1 MTDEFEALY
10 RYLRLVH
17 YKKLFETINERPGSL
32 SATEAFSAEVIYLLG
47 EPTIGE
53 FARFLGISQ
62 PNASYKVISLVS
74 KGYITK
80 QPCENDKRECRLVVT
95 QKFRDY
101 YGSQLPDISAITQAL
116 TPAESSALKK
126 LSGRIAEFLSKTL
139 EAEGLVP
146 LKGGI

>member
-1 MTDEFEALY
+1 MGEEFEALY

-17 YKKLFETINERPGSL
+17 YKKLFEIISERPGSL

-74 KGYITK
+74 KGYISK
-80 QPCENDKRECRLVVT
+80 NPCENDKRECRLAVT

-101 YGSQLPDISAITQAL
+101 YGSQLPDISVITQTL
-116 TPAESSALKK
+116 TSTESSALKK
-126 LSGRIAEFLSKTL
+126 LSGKIVELLSQTL
-139 EAEGLVP
+139 EA
-146 LKGGI
+146 

>member
-1 MTDEFEALY
+1 MRGALMATDFEQIY

-17 YKKLFETINERPGSL
+17 YQNLFATINEKSGSL

-53 FARFLGISQ
+53 FADFIGISQ

-80 QPCENDKRECRLVVT
+80 EACENDKRECRLVVT
-95 QKFRDY
+95 QKFLDY
-101 YGSQLPDISAITQAL
+101 YGNQVPDLSGLTKDFSEEETAAL
-116 TPAESSALKK
+116 LK
-126 LSGRIAEFLSKTL
+126 LSQRISKDIMSTIS
-139 EAEGLVP
+139 
-146 LKGGI
+146 KHDN